1 MRYGLKKRKI
11 RSRVTGLLLLM
22 ALAAGTCAGCG
33 GEYIGMSGKGVVSGG
48 GVSGQA
54 VSDGAVKP
62 AGKDRS
68 KKYTYCNERNLYY
81 IGYDSK
87 AVECNRQTGEERI
100 LQMEVDAICYVD
112 ADWLY
117 YLTYIGDEINSRDQI
132 WRVPVRKEQQ
142 WKVDE
147 SAAEMILE
155 KDLGGSGQYI
165 DYWCNGSYIIFVGDT
180 EESNSLLQMYNIR
193 KKQYDPAEDTE
204 VWNILALVED
214 RVIFDGEKG
223 LGEKKFGAE
232 PVNWFHEMEKEL
244 FLDVYTLDTEKDEF
258 FWGECKSGQKH
269 PVLWR
274 YRLKDGEKKKI
285 ADEDQIRQFLEKK
298 GLLDDCEVAADHEIS
313 IWGVFVQE
321 GTFYVLIHIV
331 GGGGFVGEEDTP
343 PLCNNNVVISKE
355 LGSSGE
361 WRWEEEINEHLHNP
375 ESEQKIFRKIGRQG
389 EIDCIYRSRGNV
401 VALAEGICLM
411 YLEHTGAKKNQYAS
425 YDLHTREFKWLTEKD
440 AEVYLQYYDRYNC
453 SDGNLGS
460 YYLMYSLPNNY

>member
-1 MRYGLKKRKI
+1 MKGKLYRM
-11 RSRVTGLLLLM
+11 TGLMLLM
-22 ALAAGTCAGCG
+22 ALLAGTCAGCG

-54 VSDGAVKP
+54 VSGGAVKP

-81 IGYDSK
+81 IGYDFK

-214 RVIFDGEKG
+214 RVIFNGEKG

-244 FLDVYTLDTEKDEF
+244 LLDVYTLDTEKDEF
-258 FWGECKSGQKH
+258 FWGECKSGQTH

-321 GTFYVLIHIV
+321 GTLYVQIRIL
-331 GGGGFVGEEDTP
+331 GGWDESY
-343 PLCNNNVVISKE
+343 CANVVMISKD
-355 LGSSGE
+355 LSGSGE
-361 WRWEEEINEHLHNP
+361 WRWEKEINEFLHNP
-375 ESEQKIFRKIGRQG
+375 ESEQKVFRKIGSQG
-389 EIDCIYRSRGNV
+389 IEQDYIYRSRGC
-401 VALAEGICLM
+401 VAAMAEGICLM
-411 YLEHTGAKKNQYAS
+411 YLEHTGTKKNQYAS
-425 YDLHTREFKWLTEKD
+425 YDIHTGKFQWLTEKD
-440 AEVYLQYYDRYNC
+440 EEWYLQYYDRYN
-453 SDGNLGS
+453 SLDHGTWQHRE
-460 YYLMYSLPNNY
+460 YIMYLRPNNYD